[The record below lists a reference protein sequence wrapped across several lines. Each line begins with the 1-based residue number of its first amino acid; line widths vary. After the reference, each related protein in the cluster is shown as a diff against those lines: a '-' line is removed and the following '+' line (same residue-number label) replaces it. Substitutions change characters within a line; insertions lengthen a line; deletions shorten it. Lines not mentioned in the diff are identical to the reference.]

1 MNGEYMHPERESERD
16 AGVSESE
23 RERGRERFEML
34 FLFFIKKTLA
44 PLTFFF
50 PILTI
55 FDKKNTTHNQNQR
68 RDYINQYSEGCGR
81 ERERERQERED
92 RYDFFKYHFRCKKA
106 REERACSSRVEFQ
119 KKKNPFLVL
128 SLTLDCCCSCFTRA
142 HSLTHR

>member
-81 ERERERQERED
+81 EREREREAGER
-92 RYDFFKYHFRCKKA
+92 RQIRFF
-106 REERACSSRVEFQ
+106 
-119 KKKNPFLVL
+119 
-128 SLTLDCCCSCFTRA
+128 
-142 HSLTHR
+142 